1 MPEEIKSNPNETPT
15 QDAQL
20 AAENIATGVEKAPT
34 VDFDADYAAA
44 QQYSVSEIDR
54 SGEGAM
60 AAEKVTQPEFQ
71 VSESEEKQ
79 TAAKPTGDP
88 ADYMD
93 MAKDVNSPSRETTK
107 ESKSTGNPADY
118 MDMAK
123 DVNS

>member
-20 AAENIATGVEKAPT
+20 AAENIAEGEEKAPT

-60 AAEKVTQPEFQ
+60 AAEKATQPKFQ
-71 VSESEEKQ
+71 VSETEETK
-79 TAAKPTGDP
+79 TEAKPTGNP
-88 ADYMD
+88 SDYMD
-93 MAKDVNSPSRETTK
+93 MAKDVNS
-107 ESKSTGNPADY
+107 
-118 MDMAK
+118 
-123 DVNS
+123 